1 MIPIMKKLILSLAL
15 SLLCV
20 AGSCSRTENPYYFDG
35 SVSQAV
41 LERYLARA
49 VTMSEFL
56 TVDPYCNDGTYPDKA
71 ADVAFIRNTGAKFI
85 GRAIYRWG
93 DEKVLT
99 EPGFWAGAEALVGE
113 VHAFD
118 PDVIFQAAAFEAVYR
133 DVNEVPVPAW
143 AFEAL
148 GLPVEERN
156 FDYSQMLSPDGK
168 YVDLWGPGG
177 SVPISRASRR
187 SCG

>member
-1 MIPIMKKLILSLAL
+1 MIPAMKRVILL
-15 SLLCV
+15 SALCV
-20 AGSCSRTENPYYFDG
+20 WCAVSCGRAEDPYYFDG
-35 SVSQAV
+35 PVSQTV
-41 LERYLARA
+41 LERYLSRA

-99 EPGFWAGAEALVGE
+99 EPGFWAGAEALIDE

-118 PDVIFQAAAFEAVYR
+118 SDVIFQAATFEAVYR
-133 DVNEVPVPAW
+133 EVGEVPVPAW
-143 AFEAL
+143 AF
-148 GLPVEERN
+148 
-156 FDYSQMLSPDGK
+156 
-168 YVDLWGPGG
+168 
-177 SVPISRASRR
+177 
-187 SCG
+187 

>member
-35 SVSQAV
+35 PVSQAV
-41 LERYLARA
+41 LERYLSRA

-93 DEKVLT
+93 DEEVLT
-99 EPGFWAGAEALVGE
+99 EPGFWAGAEKLVAE

-118 PDVIFQAAAFEAVYR
+118 PDVIFQAATFEAVYR
-133 DVNEVPVPAW
+133 GVNRVPVPAW
-143 AFEAL
+143 TFEAL
-148 GLPVEERN
+148 GLPAEERN
-156 FDYSQMLSPDGK
+156 FDY
-168 YVDLWGPGG
+168 
-177 SVPISRASRR
+177 
-187 SCG
+187 